1 MSRRFAGTSVT
12 KPATTSS
19 QMKNILVEK
28 KAKCLT
34 IHASKFVLRPALA
47 VAASEV
53 FEFYAPFWLSEK
65 N

>member
-19 QMKNILVEK
+19 QMKNLLGK